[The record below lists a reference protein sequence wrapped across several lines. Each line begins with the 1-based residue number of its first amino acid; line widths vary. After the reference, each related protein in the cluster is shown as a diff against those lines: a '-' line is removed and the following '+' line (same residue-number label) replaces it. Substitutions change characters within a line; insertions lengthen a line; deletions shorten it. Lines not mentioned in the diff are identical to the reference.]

1 MDFLTQPFSR
11 AAAPPRSAPA
21 PPPAPSPPSTSSSPS
36 VPVVH
41 HRHPDDETTSVV
53 SASTEGV
60 DDRFAQ
66 LRTAPP
72 PMGPVPGEAILPV
85 PSTKAGDWLAYGR
98 VSAHVVLWD
107 DGTVGESKKLRDE
120 VIKEEWIVEGTL
132 SLTKDDQILL
142 ILDRDV
148 PPLPVLVGGPSKSSR
163 RLSFGRRKSLTPGSS
178 EATSAT
184 SETASPCRSLDDA
197 SPTSRGREHEQEEQS
212 DPWQTEGGFSE
223 RGSSSGRGGFGGFVK
238 KIVGAVRSTS
248 RGRTKYLEQPQQ
260 QQQSDD
266 GTGLGL
272 TRTITGG
279 SGGRRRAVS
288 AAATEVSCPVGT
300 GEQKRE
306 QGQRTESSPSDYVSR
321 PEALQLKFDEPA
333 AIDKNPSPFP
343 TYKNHPITAL
353 CISSPSYIHAL
364 RFYPQRT
371 LSPVAASESGL
382 YSFPFLFGPATSR
395 DAPISSSPGSPSLC
409 SYPGSIAVQPPVV
422 ELDVAVPGRYLEA
435 GPPQARDEGR
445 KREVTVGFVFKEVMM
460 ATEADDFKSRLEG
473 KLGGAPLRRVGSG
486 SSGEKGQGGTPG
498 VAQRRKSWAFS
509 SG

>member
-21 PPPAPSPPSTSSSPS
+21 PSPSPPSTSSSPS

-41 HRHPDDETTSVV
+41 HRQPDDETASVV
-53 SASTEGV
+53 TTSTEGI

-72 PMGPVPGEAILPV
+72 PMGPVPGEAILQV

-142 ILDRDV
+142 IIDRDV
-148 PPLPVLVGGPSKSSR
+148 PPLPVLVSGPSKSSR

-184 SETASPCRSLDDA
+184 SETVASPCRSLDDA
-197 SPTSRGREHEQEEQS
+197 SPTSRAREHEQEDS

-248 RGRTKYLEQPQQ
+248 RGRTKTLEQPQQ
-260 QQQSDD
+260 QSDD
-266 GTGLGL
+266 GTGTGTGLGL

-279 SGGRRRAVS
+279 SEGRRRAVG
-288 AAATEVSCPVGT
+288 AATT
-300 GEQKRE
+300 GQQERE
-306 QGQRTESSPSDYVSR
+306 QEQRTGPPSDYGSR

-343 TYKNHPITAL
+343 TYKNHPVTAL

-382 YSFPFLFGPATSR
+382 YSFPFLFGPATAR
-395 DAPISSSPGSPSLC
+395 DAPISSPPGSPSLC

-422 ELDVAVPGRYLEA
+422 ELDVAVPGQYLEA
-435 GPPQARDEGR
+435 EHPQARDEGR

-473 KLGGAPLRRVGSG
+473 KLGGAPLRRIGSG
-486 SSGEKGQGGTPG
+486 SSGEKGQGSTPG